1 MKNTNIIRNTIVAGQ
16 SLSLVGRRS
25 PGLQERWI
33 SGLQGIWVQRLL
45 NGLLMGLVM
54 LLPAMEVMGQVPT
67 RFNQQAVVRDT
78 TGQVVAN
85 RPLRLRISLEQ
96 TAGGASVVRY
106 REVHQVTTNAN
117 GLYSVEV
124 GGGAVE
130 LGQMDSV
137 RWELGSVY
145 LKTEVDPSGGQ
156 NYILSSNRELLSVPY
171 ALYSA
176 KAQNAQTAQS
186 LAGGG
191 GGSGTLAT
199 VRTVGVTEVMYTVA
213 RVEASLDAS
222 GGEFVVSKGFCVDT
236 LAVPTVDN
244 GIAVA
249 GGGLGAFELA
259 LNSLEP
265 GRMYYVRAFATTAS
279 GTAYGQVLS
288 FQTRAL
294 AVPAPTTEAASGV
307 GAFGAQLLGSLAD
320 TASGGMALTA
330 RGFRWSQT
338 AGFASASGQ
347 DIPAQAT
354 AGQGFSAQLQ
364 GLTASTTYYYRAY
377 ASNALGTGY
386 GAENSFTTGTQP
398 LPTVQTQAASAITQ
412 TTASVAG
419 AVTADAG
426 AAVTVRGFCYS
437 TNNNPLISNDTV
449 QAGAGLGTF
458 SATLRN
464 LSAGS
469 TYYFRA
475 FAVNA
480 GGVGYGLVQSFQ
492 TPALAT
498 ATITTNPVYGI
509 SNQSA
514 YSGGNISSDGGSAVT
529 QRGVAFGTS
538 ANPTTAG
545 SITSNGTGVGSYTS
559 IMAGLT
565 PSTTYYVRSYAI
577 NASGTAYGQER
588 SFQTTAQASGPV
600 TVPIL
605 GTQFVVKTDSNFI
618 GGGNITSDGNSTIT
632 SLGICWNRTGMPTL
646 SDSVVYFA
654 TPGLGSFDL
663 PFQLPTG
670 CNENFY
676 IRAFA
681 VNVVGVG
688 YGQEVSTAN
697 GYVSKFGGISVSNIT
712 GTGAT
717 VEATIL
723 SDGGCP
729 VLERGVCF
737 SIAPNATNG
746 NPFFT
751 VQSGIGIGTF
761 SCQLNLLRPEVTY
774 YCRAYVITTNGT
786 YFGPEVTFTTDTTSA
801 LYIGKPFAGGI
812 IFDLDSTGQHGLVCT
827 PSNLGNYPWGC
838 RGTIIAN
845 TSTALGAGA
854 TNTAFIIAAC
864 AQRPIAASVC
874 ADLVLNGY
882 SDWFLPSLNEL
893 QLMYSRLYLQYLG
906 GFVGWKYWSSSQAG
920 PYSVFGF
927 NFSSGFTYDDL
938 NSEDYVRAVRA
949 F

>member
-1 MKNTNIIRNTIVAGQ
+1 MKQFFYHIVLTISLGCIAGMCI
-16 SLSLVGRRS
+16 V
-25 PGLQERWI
+25 ETH
-33 SGLQGIWVQRLL
+33 
-45 NGLLMGLVM
+45 
-54 LLPAMEVMGQVPT
+54 AQVPT
-67 RFNQQAVVRDT
+67 RFNHQAVVRDT
-78 TGQVVAN
+78 LGQLMAN
-85 RPLRLRISLEQ
+85 RTLSLRISLEQ
-96 TAGGASVVRY
+96 SAGGASVVRY
-106 REVHQVTTNAN
+106 RELHQVTTNAN
-117 GLYSVEV
+117 GLFTLEV
-124 GGGAVE
+124 GGGTVE
-130 LGQMDSV
+130 QGQMDSV
-137 RWELGSVY
+137 NWSAGSVF
-145 LKTEVDPSGGQ
+145 LRTEVDPAGGQ
-156 NYILSSNRELLSVPY
+156 NYVLSSHRELLSVPY

-176 KAQNAQTAQS
+176 QAQHAQSAENAQNAQNAQIAQS

-191 GGSGTLAT
+191 AGGTLAT
-199 VRTVGVTEVMYTVA
+199 VRTIGVSGVMYTGA

-236 LAVPTVDN
+236 LSVPTVDN

-259 LNSLEP
+259 LNTLEP
-265 GRMYYVRAFATTAS
+265 GRMYYVRAYATTSS

-294 AVPAPTTEAASGV
+294 AIPAPTTESASGV
-307 GAFGAQLLGSLAD
+307 GAFGAQLRGSLAD

-347 DIPAQAT
+347 DLPAQAT
-354 AGQGFSAQLQ
+354 TGQDFSAQLQ

-377 ASNALGTGY
+377 ASNSLGTGY

-419 AVTADAG
+419 AVTAESG

-469 TYYFRA
+469 IYYFRA

-538 ANPTTAG
+538 ANPTTVGG
-545 SITSNGTGVGSYTS
+545 STNDGTGVGSYTS

-565 PSTTYYVRSYAI
+565 PSTTYYVRSYAV

-600 TVPIL
+600 TPPLV
-605 GTQFVVKTDSNFI
+605 GTLAVVKTDSNHI
-618 GGGNITSDGNSTIT
+618 MGGLISGDGNSPIT
-632 SLGICWNRTGMPTL
+632 AQGICWNRTGTPTTA
-646 SDSVVYFA
+646 DSVVNF
-654 TPGLGSFDL
+654 TPVGVGQYSLSVDL
-663 PFQLPTG
+663 PQG
-670 CNENFY
+670 CNETFY
-676 IRAFA
+676 VRAFA
-681 VNVVGVG
+681 QNGAG
-688 YGQEVSTAN
+688 IAYGQQVSTTN
-697 GYVSKFGGISVSNIT
+697 GFAPKLGASQLTQI
-712 GTGAT
+712 GAT
-717 VEATIL
+717 TATLQTTIL
-723 SDGGCP
+723 ASGGCA
-729 VLERGVCF
+729 VTERGVCW
-737 SIAPNATNG
+737 STSPGPTNG
-746 NPFFT
+746 NALFRT
-751 VQSGIGIGTF
+751 VCGSDTGNY
-761 SCQLNLLRPEVTY
+761 SCQLTNLVPQTLYYVRAYMTNVTGTY
-774 YCRAYVITTNGT
+774 YGA
-786 YFGPEVTFTTDTTSA
+786 EQSFTTDTTSA
-801 LYIGKPFAGGI
+801 LYIGKPYAGGI
-812 IFDLDSTGQHGLVCT
+812 IFDLDSTGQHGLVCA
-827 PSNLGNYPWGC
+827 PGNQGNFQWGC
-838 RGTIIAN
+838 EGTDIPN
-845 TSTALGAGA
+845 TSTAVGTGAI
-854 TNTAFIIAAC
+854 NTAYIMAGC
-864 AQRPIAASVC
+864 TQRPIAASVC

-882 SDWFLPSLNEL
+882 SDWFLPSLGEL
-893 QLMYSRLYLQYLG
+893 QLMYSRLKLQGLG
-906 GFVGWKYWSSSQAG
+906 AFDNSWYWSSSQNGAN
-920 PYSVFGF
+920 YAWSVFFANGDAYYVSKL
-927 NFSSGFTYDDL
+927 SS
-938 NSEDYVRAVRA
+938 NRVRAVRA